1 MSWKRKRRLQ
11 GSNKY
16 YSISNKL
23 KREKKISDD
32 FEVMLNNLDL
42 EEVIGLKL
50 ELASRAA
57 GGKLFGICIWNSLT
71 DVIRD
76 AIFKYALSATR
87 SKREAATFLGIDIQ
101 TFYRLQNYYGSET
114 YFKEEKDAHG
124 EIT

>member
-1 MSWKRKRRLQ
+1 MSWKRKKRLQ
-11 GSNKY
+11 GSNKF
-16 YSISNKL
+16 YSISGKL
-23 KREKKISDD
+23 KREKKISDE

-42 EEVIGLKL
+42 EEIVGLKL
-50 ELASRAA
+50 ELASKAA

-71 DVIRD
+71 DVFRD

-101 TFYRLQNYYGSET
+101 TVYRLQNYYGSET
-114 YFKEEKDAHG
+114 YFKDDDNAHG